1 MRLGIVLCKWPKSR
15 PPGNIWIGKNQM
27 VRIVEP
33 WHKKRIQKAIDQ
45 EKKNIFY
52 CMNPAATVEQERA
65 LYRLM
70 DQEEDPKDEAFN
82 SKKAYLESRKLAPLR
97 LNGHYNILKGEGTW
111 QKF

>member
-1 MRLGIVLCKWPKSR
+1 
-15 PPGNIWIGKNQM
+15 
-27 VRIVEP
+27 
-33 WHKKRIQKAIDQ
+33 
-45 EKKNIFY
+45 
-52 CMNPAATVEQERA
+52 
-65 LYRLM
+65 M

>member
-1 MRLGIVLCKWPKSR
+1 
-15 PPGNIWIGKNQM
+15 M

-52 CMNPAATVEQERA
+52 CMNPAATVVRNFIVFFLKNFLHKFGFQEQERA